1 VTERA
6 SDIKGIGFAVAAA
19 IAFGT
24 LAIFAKLAYDE
35 GADSAALLATRFT
48 IATLLLAI
56 FRAVTVRKRA
66 TPAPLRTKLF
76 LLGAVGYAF
85 ESSLFFAAL
94 EHTSAAVVGL
104 VFYSYPTWTALI
116 GLATRLEPFRP
127 QLIASLVL
135 GSAGVVVVFS
145 APTVGS
151 LTGPLLALGAA
162 VAVAVYIIGIQ
173 VVAKDVEPASS
184 ALWTSAG
191 AATATGIAAL
201 VTGQTITMDAL
212 PYGAALGL
220 VSATAF
226 VALYAAIARIGSPRS
241 AVAAML
247 EPVTTVVLAAIFLG
261 EVITGRVVA
270 GAALIVAALPILA
283 FSGRAPKRADLAA

>member
-1 VTERA
+1 MSDRTTE
-6 SDIKGIGFAVAAA
+6 IKGLGFAVGAA

-35 GADSAALLATRFT
+35 GADSAALLGTRFA
-48 IATLLLAI
+48 IATVLLALY
-56 FRAVTVRKRA
+56 RAAIKRRRA
-66 TPAPLRTKLF
+66 TPNPLRIKLF

-145 APTVGS
+145 APSVEG

-162 VAVAVYIIGIQ
+162 VAVALYIIGIQ
-173 VVAKDVEPASS
+173 VVAKEVEPASS

-191 AATATGIAAL
+191 AATSTGIAML
-201 VTGQTITMDAL
+201 ITGQTITLEAL

-220 VSATAF
+220 MSATAF
-226 VALYAAIARIGSPRS
+226 VALYAAIARIGSSRS

-261 EVITGRVVA
+261 EVITGYVVV

-283 FSGRAPKRADLAA
+283 FAGRAPERPDLAA